1 MKYSIEVTNIH
12 KSFGDLH
19 ALAGVSLRVKEGQI
33 YGLLG
38 PNGAGKTTLIRVMT
52 TLLRPEEGRVTIGG
66 IDALKYADGV
76 RPIIGLA
83 GQNAAVDDF
92 LTGKETLHM
101 IGSLYHLPK
110 SVVRTRTDEILE
122 QMSLTDAA
130 NRTLKT
136 YSGGM
141 RRRLDLGASLVGKPQ
156 ILFLDEPTTGLDPRT
171 RLELWDAIR
180 DLARQGTTIMLT
192 TQYLEEADEL
202 ADNIGVIDNGKMI
215 AEGTSDQLKTKMG
228 DDIVEFVLDSS
239 DQKEIIVKII
249 SPLTSK
255 KLTYN
260 DETNTVYAPV
270 SSGAED
276 LFKIVKALDQAKI
289 QPTELSLHRPS
300 LDEVFLSL
308 TGKKSQS
315 TVSTPK
321 KSRRMGGRKR

>member
-1 MKYSIEVTNIH
+1 MKYSIEATNIH
-12 KSFGDLH
+12 KSFGDLQ
-19 ALAGVSLRVKEGQI
+19 ALAGVSLKVKEGQI

-38 PNGAGKTTLIRVMT
+38 PNGAGKTTLIRVLT
-52 TLLRPEEGRVTIGG
+52 TLLQPEKGQVTIGG

-83 GQNAAVDDF
+83 GQSTAVDDY

-101 IGSLYHLPK
+101 IGRLYHLPM
-110 SVVRTRTDEILE
+110 SVVRKRTDEILE
-122 QMSLTDAA
+122 QMDLTEAA
-130 NRTLKT
+130 NRILKT

-171 RLELWDAIR
+171 RLELWDAMR
-180 DLARQGTTIMLT
+180 KLARGGTTIMLT

-202 ADNIGVIDNGKMI
+202 ANKIGVIDNGKMI
-215 AEGTSDQLKTKMG
+215 AEGTSDELKTKMG
-228 DDIVEFVLDSS
+228 DDIVEFTLAGPEN
-239 DQKEIIVKII
+239 KEIVMKVV
-249 SPLTSK
+249 SPMTSK

-276 LFKIVKALDQAKI
+276 LFRIVKALSQAKV

-308 TGKKSQS
+308 TGEKSHS
-315 TVSTPK
+315 KISSPK
-321 KSRRMGGRKR
+321 KSRGFGRGKR